1 MARILIAEDEEPL
14 RTLIKRALGEEGH
27 VVVAT
32 ADGSE
37 ALDRLQ
43 SESMSFDLLLAD
55 IKMPVMDGIALALA
69 VARDFP
75 KLPILLMTGYADQ
88 RERVSGLEALICD
101 VISKPFALA
110 EIKFAVASALA
121 KGKR

>member
-14 RTLIKRALGEEGH
+14 RTLIKRALAEEGH
-27 VVVAT
+27 LVVAT

-37 ALDRLQ
+37 ALDVLQ
-43 SESMSFDLLLAD
+43 SEGSGFDLLLTD

-75 KLPILLMTGYADQ
+75 KVPILLMTGYADQ
-88 RERVSGLEALICD
+88 RQRVSGLEALIAD